1 MNNQE
6 HNRDQATKA
15 EVQTTKLNRMPDV
28 EGQDAEFGADLE
40 GAQQCRIVPDAET
53 KQSE

>member
-15 EVQTTKLNRMPDV
+15 EVQTTKLNRMPDI
-28 EGQDAEFGADLE
+28 EGREAEFGADLE
-40 GAQQCRIVPDAET
+40 GAQQGQAARDADT
-53 KQSE
+53 KLSE

>member
-15 EVQTTKLNRMPDV
+15 EVQTTKLNRMPDI
-28 EGQDAEFGADLE
+28 EGREAELGADLE
-40 GAQQCRIVPDAET
+40 GGQQSQAARDADT
-53 KQSE
+53 KLSE